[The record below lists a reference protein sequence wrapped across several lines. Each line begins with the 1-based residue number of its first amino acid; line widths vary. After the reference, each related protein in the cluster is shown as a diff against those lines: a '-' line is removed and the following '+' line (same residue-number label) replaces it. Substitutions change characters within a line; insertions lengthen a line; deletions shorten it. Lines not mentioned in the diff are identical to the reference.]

1 MIMEAKATGSDSY
14 VLGRSESET
23 QRLIL
28 QNQIYGPLTRRFFQA
43 AGIGPG
49 MKVLDLGSGAGDVAL
64 LVADLVGPAGRVVGV
79 DMNAGILETAR
90 ARVQA
95 AGWTNVTF
103 TAGDVRE
110 IALDS

>member
-1 MIMEAKATGSDSY
+1 MEGKAMGSDGY

-23 QRLIL
+23 RRLIL
-28 QNQIYGPLTRRFFQA
+28 QDQIYGRLTRRFFQA

-79 DMNAGILETAR
+79 DMNADILETAR
-90 ARVQA
+90 ARMTA
-95 AGWTNVTF
+95 AGWNNVTF
-103 TAGDVRE
+103 AGGDARE
-110 IALDS
+110 MPLD